1 MAVSKRLRFEILRRD
16 NHTCRYCGASAPDVA
31 LRVDHV
37 TPEALGGRT
46 EPSNLVTACEPCN
59 SGKSSVALDGAMVED
74 IKADALRLAELQRQA
89 YAVLVQNLQERTAY
103 EDAWVESWSLPL
115 IPEDWRRT
123 VGRWHEMGVPL
134 ELVADAARIA
144 CQRSRGSLDATF
156 RYFCGIVWN
165 QVSTITAEAAVKLT
179 LDGAWK
185 TAEQLQKHYEDGMHD
200 GQFLAA
206 DGGSWLDDTFKEK
219 HEKALA
225 DRYDQGWWAGAK
237 VYARHEPYSL
247 IVEGFIDRFTIE
259 PRPWLAE
266 LGVTSGL

>member
-16 NHTCRYCGASAPDVA
+16 NHTCRYCGALAPDVP

-46 EPSNLVTACEPCN
+46 EPSNLVTTCEPCN

-89 YAVLVQNLQERTAY
+89 YAVLVQNLEARTAY
-103 EDAWVESWSLPL
+103 EDAWVESWSLPF

-134 ELVADAARIA
+134 ELVADAAVIA
-144 CQRSRGSLDATF
+144 CQKSRGSLDATF

-165 QVSTITAEAAVKLT
+165 QVSTITAEAAVRMT
-179 LDGAWK
+179 LDGAWM
-185 TAEQLQKHYEDGMHD
+185 TEDALCDVRINAYLEGHTK
-200 GQFLAA
+200 G
-206 DGGSWLDDTFKEK
+206 
-219 HEKALA
+219 HEEGHSK
-225 DRYDQGWWAGAK
+225 GWWAGAEFMG
-237 VYARHEPYSL
+237 RHEPPSL
-247 IVEGFIDRFTIE
+247 IVEQFVDRFKVE
-259 PRPWLAE
+259 PRPWLVE
-266 LGVTSGL
+266 MGVPSGL